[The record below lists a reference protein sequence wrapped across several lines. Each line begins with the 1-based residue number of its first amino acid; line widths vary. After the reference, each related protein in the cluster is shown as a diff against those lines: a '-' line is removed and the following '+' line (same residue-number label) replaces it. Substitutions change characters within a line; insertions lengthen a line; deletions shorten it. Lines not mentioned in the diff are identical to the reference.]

1 MNPTAII
8 RGRKFESD
16 IRGLEGALQPPHEL
30 GMRDI
35 CYLAAADEHV
45 IRSWFQIHV
54 TQRVSKTALD
64 PIPGDRIAG
73 APRDNEPDT

>member
-1 MNPTAII
+1 MKPTTIM
-8 RGRKFESD
+8 RGRKIESD
-16 IRGLEGALQPPHEL
+16 IRRLEGAFQPPHQL

-35 CYLAAADEHV
+35 CDLAAADEHV
-45 IRSWFQIHV
+45 IRSWFQIHA
-54 TQRVSKTALD
+54 TQRVSETALD